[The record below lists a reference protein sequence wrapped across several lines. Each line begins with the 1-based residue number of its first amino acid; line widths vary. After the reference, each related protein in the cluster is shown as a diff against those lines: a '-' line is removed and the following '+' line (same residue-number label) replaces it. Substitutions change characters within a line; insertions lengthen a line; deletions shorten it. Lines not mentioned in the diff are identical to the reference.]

1 MYFKNPNSFHVLL
14 LSVLIL
20 SACSSVKN
28 VAYFQKVGTQTDS
41 INQNKNTGVHRA
53 TIKPLDLLTI
63 SVVTSQPETSRTFNL
78 LVPQLSENSA
88 TSLAST
94 TSLTATPALQ
104 PYLVDEDG
112 NIDFPVFGKLQ
123 VKGLTRK
130 ELESVLQEKLSM
142 AFSKERPII
151 TIRIINFTVDVVG
164 EVVKPGK
171 YSTTNER
178 LTIFDGLALAGDMT
192 VYGRRDN
199 VKVLRENADGTK
211 KYITVNLNDENI
223 IHSPGYY
230 LGQNDVVYVEPNKA
244 KSNSSH
250 FGAAESFGISALSI
264 VISLTT
270 LGFTILK

>member
-63 SVVTSQPETSRTFNL
+63 SVVTSQPETSRTYNL
-78 LVPQLSENSA
+78 VVPQLSENTG
-88 TSLAST
+88 TSLS
-94 TSLTATPALQ
+94 SSPALQ
-104 PYLVDEDG
+104 SYLVDEDG

-178 LTIFDGLALAGDMT
+178 LTIFDGLALANDMT
-192 VYGRRDN
+192 LYGRRDN

-211 KYITVNLNDENI
+211 KFITVNLNDENI
-223 IHSPGYY
+223 IHSPGYF
-230 LGQNDVVYVEPNKA
+230 LEQNDVVYVEPN
-244 KSNSSH
+244 
-250 FGAAESFGISALSI
+250 GARARTSLIGASESLAISAISILISVASI
-264 VISLTT
+264 VINV
-270 LGFTILK
+270 LK

>member
-112 NIDFPVFGKLQ
+112 NIDFPVFGKLP

-178 LTIFDGLALAGDMT
+178 LTIFDGLALANDMT
-192 VYGRRDN
+192 LYGRRDN
-199 VKVLRENADGTK
+199 VKVLRENTDGTR

-223 IHSPGYY
+223 INSQGYF
-230 LGQNDVVYVEPNKA
+230 LEQNDVVYVEPNKT

-264 VISLTT
+264 AISLTT
-270 LGFTILK
+270 LVLTIVK